1 MQTSSLVVDKAQR
14 LAAAGHYAEV
24 VEYLSG
30 KMRSELKD
38 SPSLALLY
46 GTAQAWLGHHDEGR
60 QWLDAAL
67 DEARKQQDPAVE
79 RRAVNARGATALVSG
94 RIDEAADYFTQA
106 LMLAS
111 RDGDV
116 AMTGRCSNNMGIISH
131 LRGRHAEAIGSWQI
145 AVAAFERAELPQGVA
160 ECRHNL
166 GIAYREQGALDQ
178 ALAEA
183 DRGVADAE
191 AAGDDTLRA
200 MALRGR
206 AEIRLARGELG
217 LARLELERVREARV
231 RVPDPAGE
239 AEDLRVTAGVLAAEG
254 KLVAAERTLREV
266 IAQAEGQGRPHL
278 LAEATRDLAV
288 VLRQIGRNAEAR
300 GAARTAKALFSQLG
314 AEAEIRNLARRD
326 WDDDFAAELRRSLEP
341 LHDAQALADAGR
353 YAELVTYL
361 AARPQTEL
369 DQSPML
375 ALLCGIGHSRLGRLD
390 VGRQWARAALSRA
403 QAVGDRTPE
412 VRALNVCGVIA
423 LERGG
428 ISEATHFFA
437 QAQEEAMQNNDI
449 ATVGRVANNLGA
461 IAHLQGDYG
470 SAVGAHTRAI
480 AACQKAGY
488 GRGVAESQHNLAIAY
503 REQGQLD
510 EAMEAADAAVQEAER
525 LGDHQLKAQAIA
537 GRAEIRIARGEADLA
552 IREAE
557 YALVAHRE
565 LRDAVRE
572 AEDLRILA
580 VALGNA
586 GRTNEAGA
594 MLREVIERATEHDRP
609 LLVASAQRDLAPVLA
624 RQGDVAAAR
633 GVAQAARAT
642 FERLGATAEIRKL
655 DAVLAQLQ
663 AD

>member
-1 MQTSSLVVDKAQR
+1 MQTSSLVVDTAQR

-30 KMRSELKD
+30 KTRSELKD

-145 AVAAFERAELPQGVA
+145 AVAALERAELPQGVA

-206 AEIRLARGELG
+206 AETRLARGELG

-239 AEDLRVTAGVLAAEG
+239 AEDLRVTAGETPKPG
-254 KLVAAERTLREV
+254 GLR
-266 IAQAEGQGRPHL
+266 GRPRRSSPSSGRRPKSGIWPG
-278 LAEATRDLAV
+278 ATGTTISRPSYAGHWS
-288 VLRQIGRNAEAR
+288 RSMTRRRWPMR
-300 GAARTAKALFSQLG
+300 GA
-314 AEAEIRNLARRD
+314 
-326 WDDDFAAELRRSLEP
+326 
-341 LHDAQALADAGR
+341 
-353 YAELVTYL
+353 
-361 AARPQTEL
+361 
-369 DQSPML
+369 
-375 ALLCGIGHSRLGRLD
+375 
-390 VGRQWARAALSRA
+390 
-403 QAVGDRTPE
+403 TP
-412 VRALNVCGVIA
+412 
-423 LERGG
+423 
-428 ISEATHFFA
+428 S
-437 QAQEEAMQNNDI
+437 
-449 ATVGRVANNLGA
+449 
-461 IAHLQGDYG
+461 
-470 SAVGAHTRAI
+470 S
-480 AACQKAGY
+480 
-488 GRGVAESQHNLAIAY
+488 
-503 REQGQLD
+503 
-510 EAMEAADAAVQEAER
+510 
-525 LGDHQLKAQAIA
+525 
-537 GRAEIRIARGEADLA
+537 
-552 IREAE
+552 
-557 YALVAHRE
+557 
-565 LRDAVRE
+565 
-572 AEDLRILA
+572 
-580 VALGNA
+580 
-586 GRTNEAGA
+586 
-594 MLREVIERATEHDRP
+594 
-609 LLVASAQRDLAPVLA
+609 
-624 RQGDVAAAR
+624 
-633 GVAQAARAT
+633 
-642 FERLGATAEIRKL
+642 
-655 DAVLAQLQ
+655 
-663 AD
+663 